1 MSTLM
6 DDLDLAVEQGKE
18 APELSRAAKKQA
30 DLANLELLIARVSDQ
45 ASSASSTGGML
56 HQVADFNAFLERA
69 ALALES
75 R

>member
-1 MSTLM
+1 MSTVM
-6 DDLDLAVEQGKE
+6 NDLDLAVDRGKD
-18 APELSRAAKKQA
+18 APELSRAAQKQA

-56 HQVADFNAFLERA
+56 RQVTDFNAFLERA
-69 ALALES
+69 ALALEA